1 MRQLYILEIATVTK
15 SLTLSQRWLRVN
27 IYTDLT
33 YSGVFE
39 LSPRPLPEHISPGN
53 IHHALFIHDCF
64 VIDSASFVLGGSRNL
79 HSAGVKSDNEKC
91 PFRGRASVVVSVAA
105 IIHSCAGFVCFL
117 CHGYIHA
124 GDGLG
129 GVIPASGINSGA
141 AFLHSRAGFIGT
153 LSRLYSRR

>member
-1 MRQLYILEIATVTK
+1 MIYRKKHTFKYV
-15 SLTLSQRWLRVN
+15 SLSLKFKMKER
-27 IYTDLT
+27 
-33 YSGVFE
+33 
-39 LSPRPLPEHISPGN
+39 LPPSFPGN

-79 HSAGVKSDNEKC
+79 HSARVKSDNEKC

-141 AFLHSRAGFIGT
+141 AILHSRAGFIGA